1 VVKIL
6 IVDDAALMRRVLQHI
21 LQKAGYQVIS
31 AVNGRECLEKVET
44 EKPDLVIMDRVMPEM
59 DGLEALRA
67 LRANS
72 VTFSLPI
79 IIASAGQEAE
89 DIAEMK
95 AAGAD
100 GYVSKPFQP
109 AQLLAAVQQ
118 RLTAG

>member
-1 VVKIL
+1 MVKIL

-59 DGLEALRA
+59 DGLEALRT